1 MTSQKE
7 QYKRKVWVC
16 LFTCFAVR
24 AIHLELVE
32 DMSTEEFLLCLRH
45 FIARH
50 GPPRMI
56 LSDNAQ
62 QFKTSKAV
70 LEKAWRNVLTD
81 ERLNEFTSNQGI
93 RWRFIV
99 ELAPWMGGF
108 YERFVGLTKRALRK
122 TIGTRCLTQRQL
134 ATVLTELEA
143 VINTRPL
150 VYVDDDIN
158 SSVILTPMHFLSL
171 HSTNVIPD
179 LTEDNDP
186 EHDILKKG
194 SAEQLLLTWKRG
206 QRHLNQF

>member
-1 MTSQKE
+1 
-7 QYKRKVWVC
+7 
-16 LFTCFAVR
+16 
-24 AIHLELVE
+24 
-32 DMSTEEFLLCLRH
+32 MSTEEFLLCLRR
-45 FIARH
+45 FIARR

-56 LSDNAQ
+56 LSDNAK

-81 ERLNEFTSNQGI
+81 ERLSEFSSNQGI

-108 YERFVGLTKRALRK
+108 YERLVGLTKRVLRK

-134 ATVLTELEA
+134 ATVLTEVEA

-158 SSVILTPMHFLSL
+158 SSVILTPMNLLYLYSSH
-171 HSTNVIPD
+171 VIPD
-179 LTEDNDP
+179 LTEDNDT

-194 SAEQLLLTWKRG
+194 SAEQLLQTGSMDRDI
-206 QRHLNQF
+206 